1 MLINSLFERL
11 KVGELYNNNIVFKDY
26 FLGMKKF

>member
-11 KVGELYNNNIVFKDY
+11 KVGELDNNNIVFKDY
-26 FLGMKKF
+26 VLGMKKF